1 MNRRSL
7 KAYHAKK
14 SNKKI
19 VNDVT
24 LSKEKEN
31 NIKSWHGHSS
41 GKGLYI
47 YSVVDKKKVH
57 IANPTYL
64 QHGKTVFAKGTH
76 NGHMV
81 SQIVKH
87 TD

>member
-24 LSKEKEN
+24 LSKE
-31 NIKSWHGHSS
+31 IHSIHS
-41 GKGLYI
+41 HPKGGLSL
-47 YSVVDKKKVH
+47 YSVHDKKKVQ
-57 IANPTYL
+57 IENPIFIK
-64 QHGKTVFAKGTH
+64 HGKTVFAKGNH